1 MENNE
6 RNQYYQQEESGD
18 LKILFEEQRL
28 RVKRNDSRWFC
39 R

>member
-18 LKILFEEQRL
+18 LKILLEEQRI
-28 RVKRNDSRWFC
+28 KRNDSRWFC